1 MKRENLSNAIGNIGS
16 RYIQEAAD
24 YAPAKGKV
32 RMFRTAFGKS
42 IIAAALALCILAGGI
57 VLLSL
62 PRDMA
67 ITVYAFGTNEEFTAS
82 GAVIQ
87 TGAITDSGSMSG
99 HPLMFYLMGKD
110 IASVRF
116 SCKNQQLY
124 FMDWTEK
131 REEYGLAQNF
141 TVPYGED
148 ESEYYYLTVDW
159 TPNAT
164 IEKLHE
170 GYTIRTL
177 PNELREDMIV
187 MEITF
192 ANGKTAVKAII
203 VSLLDDGT
211 FFATFD
217 DYRITSKDDFL
228 NRPDSEAIPRDIL
241 YAPDDS
247 INQTESIPVN
257 DAPVT
262 DSESQENH
270 DSEDEIIENSTDIQ
284 DSYVAGTD
292 DAPNEVTDEAEAT
305 ARAYYT
311 GTVFQVV
318 EIVCIEQSETEII
331 FSVKVSRGGVVQEP
345 NRTITLQLNG
355 DVWEVTNEGY

>member
-1 MKRENLSNAIGNIGS
+1 MKREQLSNAVGNIGN

-24 YAPAKGKV
+24 YAPAKDKV
-32 RMFRTAFGKS
+32 RIFRSAYGKC
-42 IIAAALALCILAGGI
+42 IIAAALVLCLLAGGI
-57 VLLSL
+57 LLFSR
-62 PRDMA
+62 PGDMG
-67 ITVYAFGTNEEFTAS
+67 ITVYACGTNEEITAS
-82 GAVIQ
+82 GAVLM
-87 TGAITDSGSMSG
+87 TGTITDSGVQQG
-99 HPLMFYLMGKD
+99 HPLMFYLSGKN

-124 FMDWTEK
+124 FTDWTEK
-131 REEYGLAQNF
+131 REEYGLSQNF

-164 IEKLHE
+164 IRKLRE
-170 GYTIRTL
+170 GDTIKTL
-177 PNELREDMIV
+177 PDELREDLIV

-192 ANGKTAVKAII
+192 ANGKTAVKAIT

-217 DYRITSKDDFL
+217 DYRITGRDDFI
-228 NRPDSEAIPRDIL
+228 NRPDSEAISRDIL
-241 YAPDDS
+241 YAPDEGV
-247 INQTESIPVN
+247 NRTEGNSV
-257 DAPVT
+257 
-262 DSESQENH
+262 H
-270 DSEDEIIENSTDIQ
+270 DETIEDPTDIQ
-284 DSYVAGTD
+284 DSYTAGRD
-292 DAPNEVTDEAEAT
+292 DVPDEMAEEAEAA
-305 ARAYYT
+305 ARAYYS

-318 EIVCIEQSETEII
+318 EMVCIQQSETKAV

-355 DVWEVTNEGY
+355 GVWEVTNEGY